1 MIKKYTYG
9 KPFQTES
16 VVVDIAAEKGQ
27 PDHGNIDLTTGFSY
41 TFGLEDSDIVYGLGE
56 ANRGINKRGYKYI
69 SNNADN
75 PHHHEDVYSL
85 YASHNFIIV
94 SGAQTFGL
102 YFDYPSTITFDVGYT
117 KCDEL
122 HIFCDS
128 ADLDIYVITGDSPYD
143 ITKQFRKMIG
153 RSYIPPKFAFGFGQS
168 RWGYKTPEDFET
180 VARKYRENHIP
191 IDMVYMDIDYMDS
204 YKDFTIN
211 DDFGD
216 FSEYVENLKK
226 DNIRLIPIID
236 AGVKIEE
243 GYDVYEEG
251 VANNYF
257 CKRADGSDF
266 VAAVWPG
273 YTHFP
278 DVLNPEARRWFG
290 AKYKILTDAGI
301 EGFWND
307 MNEPAIFFTP
317 DGVGELKK
325 AMKKFIEKDETVDD
339 VWGISGMAAG
349 VGNNPKD
356 YASMYHNVDGEMVRH
371 DKVHNLFGYN
381 MTRAAGEALRE
392 ISPDERRL
400 LFSRSSYIGMHRYGG
415 VWMGDNKSWWSHIL
429 LNIKMLPSMNM
440 CGFLYTG
447 ADLGGFGCDTSRD
460 LLLRWLALGVFTP
473 LMRDHSCEGTRNQEC
488 YQFEHIE
495 DFRNVIGVRYRL
507 LPYIYSEY
515 MKAALTDDMMFK
527 PLAFEYPDDRIA
539 AHVEDQLML
548 GNEIMIAPVYTQN
561 AIGRYVYLP
570 ENMLLVRF
578 TADGAVEQTEMPA
591 GHHFVEVPLNEVI
604 LFVRNG
610 KCIPVVDVAECV
622 ADIDKTTMQ
631 LIGYKNSSY
640 MLYDDDGYTREY
652 DLEKNCA
659 LLFK

>member
-1 MIKKYTYG
+1 MHRGDSMIKKYTYG

-27 PDHGNIDLTTGFSY
+27 PDHGNIDLTAGFSY

-236 AGVKIEE
+236 AGVKI
-243 GYDVYEEG
+243 
-251 VANNYF
+251 
-257 CKRADGSDF
+257 
-266 VAAVWPG
+266 
-273 YTHFP
+273 
-278 DVLNPEARRWFG
+278 
-290 AKYKILTDAGI
+290 
-301 EGFWND
+301 
-307 MNEPAIFFTP
+307 
-317 DGVGELKK
+317 
-325 AMKKFIEKDETVDD
+325 
-339 VWGISGMAAG
+339 
-349 VGNNPKD
+349 
-356 YASMYHNVDGEMVRH
+356 
-371 DKVHNLFGYN
+371 
-381 MTRAAGEALRE
+381 
-392 ISPDERRL
+392 
-400 LFSRSSYIGMHRYGG
+400 
-415 VWMGDNKSWWSHIL
+415 
-429 LNIKMLPSMNM
+429 
-440 CGFLYTG
+440 
-447 ADLGGFGCDTSRD
+447 
-460 LLLRWLALGVFTP
+460 
-473 LMRDHSCEGTRNQEC
+473 
-488 YQFEHIE
+488 
-495 DFRNVIGVRYRL
+495 
-507 LPYIYSEY
+507 
-515 MKAALTDDMMFK
+515 
-527 PLAFEYPDDRIA
+527 
-539 AHVEDQLML
+539 
-548 GNEIMIAPVYTQN
+548 
-561 AIGRYVYLP
+561 
-570 ENMLLVRF
+570 
-578 TADGAVEQTEMPA
+578 
-591 GHHFVEVPLNEVI
+591 
-604 LFVRNG
+604 
-610 KCIPVVDVAECV
+610 
-622 ADIDKTTMQ
+622 
-631 LIGYKNSSY
+631 
-640 MLYDDDGYTREY
+640 
-652 DLEKNCA
+652 
-659 LLFK
+659 